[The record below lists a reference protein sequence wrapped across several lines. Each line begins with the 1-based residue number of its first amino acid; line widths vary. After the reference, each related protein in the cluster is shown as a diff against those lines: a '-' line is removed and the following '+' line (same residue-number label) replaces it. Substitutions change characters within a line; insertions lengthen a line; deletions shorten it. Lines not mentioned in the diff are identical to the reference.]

1 MEPFDPLHPDV
12 LADPFPTY
20 ARLRREAPVH
30 RHDGLDAWVVTT
42 YEDCATILAEPDLY
56 SCDFR
61 VIGEETPEEFLSLQT
76 LDGPE
81 QGRLRRSIVAALRG
95 IDMPGWIGE
104 TEATAHKIL
113 AGRDFSAPGGPD
125 GAQTLDFVV
134 EFAEP
139 LAALSMCSLFGVPL
153 LEDEQ
158 AFRAAQRDLV
168 LSMDS
173 GLAPD
178 RRDAGMR
185 ARRRLSDL
193 IEPWTRRPPAD
204 GLLSRVDYASAAD
217 LRAYLVNSLRAIF
230 VAGYSS
236 TGSMLGNAMKVLL
249 AHGLLAGDEP
259 LEITPTAYHEL
270 VRHEGAVQ
278 AISRAV
284 TGPTRLRHGPELAHG
299 DVVVAMVAAANR
311 DPAVFA
317 DADALRL
324 DRDPNPH
331 LGFGRGIHSCAGT
344 RLALAVGVRVLTS
357 LSAKYRVEPAGS
369 PVQRPTATIR
379 GLDHLPVR
387 LTPR

>member
-1 MEPFDPLHPDV
+1 MELFDPLHPDM
-12 LADPFPTY
+12 LADPFPVY
-20 ARLRREAPVH
+20 ARMRREAPVY
-30 RHDGLDAWVVTT
+30 RHAGLDAWVVTT
-42 YEDCATILAEPDLY
+42 YEDCATILAEPDIY
-56 SCDFR
+56 RCDFR
-61 VIGEETPEEFLSLQT
+61 AIGEQTPEEFLSLQT

-81 QGRLRRSIVAALRG
+81 QGRLRRAIVASLRG
-95 IDMPGWIGE
+95 VDMPAWIAE

-113 AGRDFSAPGGPD
+113 AAREPFAPGGAD
-125 GAQTLDFVV
+125 TLDFVV
-134 EFAEP
+134 DFAEP
-139 LAALSMCSLFGVPL
+139 LTALSMCSLFGVPL

-173 GLAPD
+173 GLAPE
-178 RRDAGMR
+178 RHDAGMR
-185 ARRRLSDL
+185 ARRGLSDL
-193 IEPWTRRPPAD
+193 LEPWTHRPPAD
-204 GLLSRVDYASAAD
+204 GLLSCVDYAGVGD
-217 LRAYLVNSLRAIF
+217 LRPYLVNSLRAIF

-236 TGSMLGNAMKVLL
+236 TGSMLGNAMKALL
-249 AHGLLAGDEP
+249 EHGPAAQGEP
-259 LEITPTAYHEL
+259 LDITPTALHEI
-270 VRHEGAVQ
+270 VRRDGAVQ

-317 DADALRL
+317 DPDLLRL

-357 LSAKYRVEPAGS
+357 LFAKYRVESAGS
-369 PVQRPTATIR
+369 PVQRPTATMR